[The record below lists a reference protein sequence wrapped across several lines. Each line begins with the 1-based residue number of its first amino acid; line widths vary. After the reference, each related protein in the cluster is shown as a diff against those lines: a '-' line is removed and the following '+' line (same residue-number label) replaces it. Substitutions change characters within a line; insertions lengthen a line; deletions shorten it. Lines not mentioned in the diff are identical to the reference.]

1 MQAIPRFALALLLG
15 SVPLTGLPLA
25 AYATTQSSEAAVSA
39 ADSRLQALY
48 EREYQWRQEM
58 LGKVLDDEG
67 EWQLG
72 ERWPRVDPA
81 TQRTNLAYW
90 DAALA
95 ELDALPL
102 EDLSRAEQINAA
114 TFRQIVTTLAEEVR
128 YKTYE
133 APLNSDSF
141 FWTGLFPRQGGFS
154 DVEAYHRYIAR
165 LRDLPRF
172 FAENLANM
180 RAGLARGYSVP
191 RVTLIGREKSLEAYL
206 VAGQD
211 NPFWTPIADMP
222 ASIGAADQE
231 ALRSAALAAV
241 AEAVVPAYSEVL
253 DFMRNVYLKQARTSL
268 AARDLPDGE
277 AFYQSQIQAYT
288 TLDLT
293 PEEIHKQGLAEV
305 ERIQAE
311 MAEVIART
319 GFEGDL
325 QAFIEFLRTDPR
337 FYAKTPR
344 ELLSYSSY
352 VAKRADGKMGEV
364 LGFLPRRRF
373 TILPVPDAI
382 APFYTSGRGG
392 LNSCL
397 MNTYDLPSRPLFNLP
412 ALTLHECA
420 PGHALQAAI
429 AEEAPGE
436 VPRFRRDN
444 YFSGYGEGWGLYT
457 EWLGTRMGVYETPYE
472 DFGRLSYE
480 MWRACRLVIDTGV
493 HYFGWSR
500 DRALAYLGE
509 RTALSTHEVTT
520 EVDRYIS
527 WPGQALAYKL
537 GEMLIRRK
545 RAEAEAALGT
555 DFDQRYF
562 HDVILGLGS
571 VPLPVLE
578 AELDAWIAAG
588 GPNPYADLPEA
599 A

>member
-1 MQAIPRFALALLLG
+1 MHTLSRLALAFTLGAIPLTLVSPATLAQA
-15 SVPLTGLPLA
+15 S
-25 AYATTQSSEAAVSA
+25 AVA
-39 ADSRLQALY
+39 EREQQTADGRLQALY
-48 EREYQWRQEM
+48 EREYAWRQAM

-67 EWQLG
+67 EWQAG
-72 ERWPRVDPA
+72 SRWARVDPA
-81 TQRTNLAYW
+81 TQRENLAYW
-90 DAALA
+90 EQVLA
-95 ELDALPL
+95 ELDAIPV
-102 EDLSRAEQINAA
+102 EQLSHNEQINAA
-114 TFRQIVTTLAEEVR
+114 TFRQIVTTLADEVR
-128 YKTYE
+128 FKTFQ

-141 FWTGLFPRQGGFS
+141 FWTGLFPRMGGFE
-154 DVEAYHRYIAR
+154 DIAAYQRYIER
-165 LRDLPRF
+165 LRDLPRYF
-172 FAENLANM
+172 DENLGNM
-180 RAGLARGYSVP
+180 RAGLERGYSVP
-191 RVTLIGREKSLEAYL
+191 RVTLAGREKSLEAYL
-206 VAGQD
+206 VPGQG
-211 NPFWTPIADMP
+211 NPFWTPLADMP
-222 ASIGAADQE
+222 ENIVGSERE
-231 ALRSAALAAV
+231 ALEQQALAAIN
-241 AEAVVPAYSEVL
+241 EAVVPAYSRVL
-253 DFMRNVYLKQARTSL
+253 DFMRDDYLQQARSSL

-277 AFYQSQIQAYT
+277 AFYRAQIRAFT

-293 PEEIHKQGLAEV
+293 PEEIHQRGLAEV
-305 ERIQAE
+305 ARIEAE
-311 MAEVIART
+311 MQAVIAKT
-319 GFEGDL
+319 GFEGNL
-325 QAFIEFLRTDPR
+325 QEFIEFLRTDPQ

-344 ELLSYSSY
+344 ELLSYAAY
-352 VAKRADGKMGEV
+352 VAKKADGYMGEV

-373 TILPVPDAI
+373 TILPVPEAI

-429 AEEAPGE
+429 AKEAPGE
-436 VPRFRRDN
+436 IPRFRRDN

-457 EWLGTRMGVYETPYE
+457 EWLGTKMGVYETPYE

-493 HYFGWSR
+493 HYFGWTR
-500 DRALAYLGE
+500 EQALAYLGE

-545 RAEAEAALGT
+545 RAEAEEALGA

-562 HDVILGLGS
+562 HDVILGLRS

-578 AELDAWIAAG
+578 SELDSWIAAG
-588 GPNPYADLPEA
+588 GADPYAGEA
-599 A
+599 P